1 LGFYLRL
8 EDMSSPRSKT
18 EWINL
23 SIGHRT
29 HHPAES
35 EDRAVLSSASAEPYL
50 PRKDRGYQWGSGGG
64 ETTLSERLPCGH
76 TGAFHSSGAVLA
88 AGGGRFEGR
97 MHGGTVTTESSP
109 VGWARSAVH
118 RPGTIPGW
126 VQVYTLCRVVR
137 SIAIAASS
145 VMDTA

>member
-1 LGFYLRL
+1 VLGFYVRL
-8 EDMSSPRSKT
+8 EDMSSPRSET

-23 SIGHRT
+23 FIGHRT
-29 HHPAES
+29 LHPAES
-35 EDRAVLSSASAEPYL
+35 GDRAELSSASAEPYL
-50 PRKDRGYQWGSGGG
+50 PRKDRGYLWGSGGG

-76 TGAFHSSGAVLA
+76 TGAFHGSGAVPSE
-88 AGGGRFEGR
+88 GGSFEGR
-97 MHGGTVTTESSP
+97 MQDGTVTTERSP

-126 VQVYTLCRVVR
+126 VQVYTLCRVAR